1 MQGTV
6 FKIFLLYCFIFN
18 FLIGKVGTFYDLFDV
33 FFAAGNRL
41 VVFCDRFQ
49 SDFSQLTLVVHL
61 FASGFA
67 VVVVETTRALS

>member
-1 MQGTV
+1 MICLT
-6 FKIFLLYCFIFN
+6 Y
-18 FLIGKVGTFYDLFDV
+18 
-33 FFAAGNRL
+33 FAAGNRL

-67 VVVVETTRALS
+67 EVVVETTRVLS